1 VNVGLQSH
9 NEQSHVYTVQAYR
22 RTYGR
27 LLDCLSKKTVM
38 SPELNVY
45 DITSIS
51 KQHDIFLNSYYKM
64 FFWQW
69 YRTAAEFLLANHN
82 DQYRC
87 SWIL

>member
-64 FFWQW
+64 SFG
-69 YRTAAEFLLANHN
+69 N
-82 DQYRC
+82 DIGQQLNSCLQIITINTDVPEY
-87 SWIL
+87 